1 MPIAATI
8 EEKLTAAFRPLQL
21 AIEDQS
27 HRHAGHAGARPGGES
42 HFKVFLVSQ
51 AFEGMNRL
59 ARQRAV
65 YAALDEEMQGP
76 IHMLSMTLKTPQETA

>member
-76 IHMLSMTLKTPQETA
+76 IHMLSMTLMTPQEAA